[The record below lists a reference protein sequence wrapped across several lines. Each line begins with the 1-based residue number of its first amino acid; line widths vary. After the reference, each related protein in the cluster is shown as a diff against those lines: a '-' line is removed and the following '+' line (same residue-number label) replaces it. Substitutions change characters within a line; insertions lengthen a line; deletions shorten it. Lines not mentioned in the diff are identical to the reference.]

1 MLVIIIYYL
10 VKFLNTIQL
19 WKSPSRVYEHSCMLT
34 VRILAGE
41 SHLFQY
47 INSNVRLKLPK
58 WVESPANRGASVSRR
73 GGCSPP
79 ASNPWVVSG
88 MGQVGGLG

>member
-1 MLVIIIYYL
+1 MHT
-10 VKFLNTIQL
+10 N
-19 WKSPSRVYEHSCMLT
+19 W
-34 VRILAGE
+34 RILAGE

-47 INSNVRLKLPK
+47 INSNVQLKLPK
-58 WVESPANRGASVSRR
+58 WVESPANWEASVSRR

-79 ASNPWVVSG
+79 AHYSATPTSNPWVVSG